1 MKWDV
6 FNFKVLLYVIGI
18 CKVCI
23 SVVFDEFYS
32 TSPLFL
38 VRCKKAIA
46 ANREKDILWLIFVCC
61 TVLRCVF
68 QLCIVSLMRM
78 LNFYPINFIVFLNI
92 FFALFLSLLRQ
103 GMYSVCLIWFFA
115 CYIVWWFRRDVLY
128 AAISF
133 CQWVFLIF
141 VLNFYFIPILL
152 FCQVAVDAV
161 DAASTEANEVCRTP
175 EKCIFT

>member
-32 TSPLFL
+32 TSPALFL

-68 QLCIVSLMRM
+68 QLCIVFLMRM

-92 FFALFLSLLRQ
+92 FFALFLSLRQ

-141 VLNFYFIPILL
+141 VLNFILIL
-152 FCQVAVDAV
+152 F
-161 DAASTEANEVCRTP
+161 
-175 EKCIFT
+175 